1 MLKPGSINF
10 SNIKVTIPSGIIL
23 RNHKSST
30 LKKSVVL
37 KTFMNEC
44 CIIETPRSQKVFGK
58 ARKNHFSAQ
67 FTRTQ
72 LSNHHAHL
80 LHISLFH
87 TTKMSRVVVTGIGLI
102 TPLGVGLKTT
112 WTNLIANKSGL
123 ISTTSFSDYASA
135 GWDKVP
141 AKVVGQV
148 PRGSLEEGKWD
159 VLEHLEGGEARRLAL
174 FSQYGLVAAG
184 EALKDA
190 KLDEESE
197 KLDKTR
203 IGVAVG
209 SGIGSFP
216 DVYDN
221 SVAFSNSGYKR
232 IQPLFIPKLLTNM
245 AGGNISIKHGF
256 KGPLHS
262 VSTACATGLNAI
274 GDAYNFIKNDY
285 ADIMLCGGTEASLH
299 PLALA
304 GFARARSVV
313 TDFADDPTAA
323 SRPFDS
329 QRSGFVLS
337 EGCGILV
344 LEKLEHAQA
353 RGVTKFYGEVT
364 GYGLSGDAHHITA
377 PMETGEGAFRT
388 MEMALKRA
396 KLDPKD
402 VDYVNAHA
410 TSTVIGDRAEN
421 NAMSRLFK
429 DNDKLAISSTKSAIG
444 HLLGAAGAVEAAFTL
459 KALETNTLPGTLN
472 LENVGEHKDDDKSM
486 FEKFDYVPK
495 ASIHKQVDHAVC
507 NSFGFGGVNS
517 SVVFSKI

>member
-1 MLKPGSINF
+1 
-10 SNIKVTIPSGIIL
+10 
-23 RNHKSST
+23 
-30 LKKSVVL
+30 
-37 KTFMNEC
+37 
-44 CIIETPRSQKVFGK
+44 
-58 ARKNHFSAQ
+58 
-67 FTRTQ
+67 
-72 LSNHHAHL
+72 
-80 LHISLFH
+80 
-87 TTKMSRVVVTGIGLI
+87 MSRVVVTGIGLI
-102 TPLGVGLKTT
+102 TPLGVGTNAT
-112 WTNLIANKSGL
+112 WTNLVANKSGL
-123 ISTTSFSDYASA
+123 IATSTFADYNS

-148 PRGSLEEGKWD
+148 PRGSIKEGKWD
-159 VLEHLEGGEARRLAL
+159 VLEHLDSSDARRLAL
-174 FSQYGLVAAG
+174 FSQYGLVATA
-184 EALKDA
+184 EALQDA
-190 KLDEESE
+190 NLHDSDSI
-197 KLDKTR
+197 DKTR
-203 IGVAVG
+203 VGVAVG

-216 DVYDN
+216 DVYEN
-221 SVAFSNSGYKR
+221 SVAFSTSGYKR

-285 ADIMLCGGTEASLH
+285 ADVMVCGGTEASLH

-337 EGCGILV
+337 EGCGILI
-344 LEKLEHAQA
+344 LEKLEHAKA

-377 PMETGEGAFRT
+377 PMESGEGAFRA

-396 KLDPKD
+396 KLDPKL

-421 NAMSRLFK
+421 NAMSRLFSE
-429 DNDKLAISSTKSAIG
+429 NDKLAVSSTKSAIG

-459 KALETNTLPGTLN
+459 KALETNTVPATLN
-472 LENVGEHKDDDKSM
+472 LDNIGQHKDDDAAM
-486 FEKFDYVPK
+486 FQRFDYVPNQSK
-495 ASIHKQVDHAVC
+495 QKQVDVALC